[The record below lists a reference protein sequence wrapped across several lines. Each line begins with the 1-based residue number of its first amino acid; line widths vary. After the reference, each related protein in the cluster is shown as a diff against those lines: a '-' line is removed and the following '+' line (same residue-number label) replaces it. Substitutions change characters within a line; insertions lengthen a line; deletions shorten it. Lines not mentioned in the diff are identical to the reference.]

1 MGRSA
6 TEQIDEN
13 TALGG
18 KTYGFEDHHDPR
30 RPVAHWFEQSPNG
43 TTLFLVLF
51 SQACRWSQCLGCNL
65 PSQVTRSHVPFD
77 DLMAQIDYTFDE
89 LVSAEQRSDIRRII
103 LSNNGSVLDE
113 ETFSTTAL
121 MYFVAKVNL
130 CCPNTAALALETR
143 PEYVDEAE
151 LEVLARALA
160 EGPTPTVLELA
171 IGFEA
176 FDERIRNDVFR
187 KGLSLSVFEETVAMA
202 SRHGFHIRA
211 YFMVKPVPEMSE
223 AQAIEDVIKATEY
236 FDRLARRERAT
247 IILHLNP
254 TFVARGTPLETAF
267 RAGSYQPPT
276 LKTVRQAVLAAK
288 GKQITVYIGLY
299 DEGLAVEGG
308 SFLRPGDEAIAACLD
323 EFNRTQDF
331 DRLRAWDQTRFPN
344 AFDPEA

>member
-1 MGRSA
+1 MSRTA
-6 TEQIDEN
+6 AEQIVEN
-13 TALGG
+13 TALVG
-18 KTYGFEDHHDPR
+18 KTYGFEDRHDSR
-30 RPVAHWFEQSPNG
+30 RPVAHWFEPSPEG

-51 SQACRWSQCLGCNL
+51 SQACRWSQCVGCNL
-65 PSQVTRSHVPFD
+65 PSQVTRSYVPFD
-77 DLMAQIDYTFDE
+77 QLMAQIDYTFDE
-89 LVSAEQRSDIRRII
+89 LLSAEQRSDIRRII

-121 MYFVAKVNL
+121 LYFVAKVNL

-160 EGPTPTVLELA
+160 EGRTPTVLELA

-187 KGLSLSVFEETVAMA
+187 KGLSLSVFEHTVAMA
-202 SRHGFHIRA
+202 SEHGFHIRV
-211 YFMVKPVPEMSE
+211 YFMVKPVPEMSDTR
-223 AQAIEDVIKATEY
+223 AVEDVVEAIAY
-236 FDRLARRERAT
+236 FDQLARQQRAS

-267 RAGSYQPPT
+267 RAGRYQPPT
-276 LKTVRQAVLAAK
+276 LESVVQAALAAE
-288 GKQITVYIGLY
+288 GKQLMLYLGLY

-308 SFLRPGDEAIAACLD
+308 SFLSSADEAIASRLE

-331 DRLRAWDQTRFPN
+331 DRLRTFTS
-344 AFDPEA
+344 